1 MKEKKFQR
9 SWEGTLQVIPFL
21 TLVKHLLDCTTMS
34 RHSCAEQHNMIC
46 SVLFKNLIVYLSWEM
61 DDESQ
66 SSNIEQAAP

>member
-1 MKEKKFQR
+1 
-9 SWEGTLQVIPFL
+9 
-21 TLVKHLLDCTTMS
+21 MS

-66 SSNIEQAAP
+66 SGNIEQAAP